1 MRYMNINNCHGL
13 SAKAQ
18 KELKTG
24 IKPTIIHRM
33 YRNKN
38 ASGIRSL
45 AFFHSTYISQAPN
58 IS

>member
-1 MRYMNINNCHGL
+1 MNINNCHGL